1 MKVDYPKNID
11 DEFDAA
17 DESEGGLS
25 LMNPTST
32 SAFIY
37 RIRFAEICREVV
49 DTIPAV
55 FLESTHQVAQ
65 TLDYEAIL
73 SLDRK
78 LQLFIHSLPYF
89 FPLDQSSIQQRQGIC
104 RQRPYIAWQRVM
116 LHLSIHGCI
125 CRLHR
130 LFHLEGIRN
139 RKYADSREMCI
150 RSAEAVLDLQ
160 RSLDNVG
167 VLVGLQPKR
176 LWMVMYR
183 KNEVL
188 ASCQMLE
195 KSKHELAPLRQAIQ
209 RNTQT
214 LLAILHNK
222 QSVSKSQQGTELGP
236 IPNDPNSR
244 PNAAIREA
252 AEQRVDSLSAGRTTP
267 VPQ

>member
-1 MKVDYPKNID
+1 MLRTSTKVREAVTCGDIIIRVDYPKNID

-25 LMNPTST
+25 LTNPTST

-89 FPLDQSSIQQRQGIC
+89 FPLDQSSIQQSQGIC

-176 LWMVMYR
+176 LWMVM
-183 KNEVL
+183 
-188 ASCQMLE
+188 
-195 KSKHELAPLRQAIQ
+195 
-209 RNTQT
+209 
-214 LLAILHNK
+214 
-222 QSVSKSQQGTELGP
+222 
-236 IPNDPNSR
+236 
-244 PNAAIREA
+244 
-252 AEQRVDSLSAGRTTP
+252 
-267 VPQ
+267 

>member
-1 MKVDYPKNID
+1 MGEAHQVHRGPSKRNIYWKSGYVPNTPNIHGKTLHDYIEPDRTSTKVREAVTCGDVIIRVNTRINLVHPKLMKVDYPKNID

-25 LMNPTST
+25 LTNPTST

-89 FPLDQSSIQQRQGIC
+89 FPLDQSSIQQSQGIC

-125 CRLHR
+125 C
-130 LFHLEGIRN
+130 
-139 RKYADSREMCI
+139 
-150 RSAEAVLDLQ
+150 
-160 RSLDNVG
+160 
-167 VLVGLQPKR
+167 
-176 LWMVMYR
+176 
-183 KNEVL
+183 
-188 ASCQMLE
+188 
-195 KSKHELAPLRQAIQ
+195 
-209 RNTQT
+209 
-214 LLAILHNK
+214 
-222 QSVSKSQQGTELGP
+222 
-236 IPNDPNSR
+236 
-244 PNAAIREA
+244 
-252 AEQRVDSLSAGRTTP
+252 
-267 VPQ
+267 